1 MRIIFRPVSETKIHN
16 LFNKYR
22 DSSSGSSS
30 EDAILIQGVESLCQ
44 DLELRP
50 EEFNVLVFAWKC
62 RAEQMCRFT
71 RQEFLNG
78 CRYVVLNYCTYR
90 NIL

>member
-1 MRIIFRPVSETKIHN
+1 MRPSFLPFCYQSPFIFRPVSETKIHN

-22 DSSSGSSS
+22 DAGND
-30 EDAILIQGVESLCQ
+30 DAILLQGVESLCL
-44 DLELRP
+44 DLELKP
-50 EEFNVLVFAWKC
+50 EEFRVLVFAWKC

-78 CRYVVLNYCTYR
+78 CK
-90 NIL
+90 